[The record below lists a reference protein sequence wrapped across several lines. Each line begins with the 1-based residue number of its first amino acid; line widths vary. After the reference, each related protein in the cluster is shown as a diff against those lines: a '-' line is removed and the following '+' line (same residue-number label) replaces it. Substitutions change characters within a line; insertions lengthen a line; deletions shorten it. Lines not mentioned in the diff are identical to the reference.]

1 MKNENIQNSVS
12 KWRQKNASKKFRE
25 VLEKEEKSWNVE
37 NLKVL
42 LNLNDWLPTNV
53 SFYSHQT
60 LTLSGGFI
68 FN

>member
-1 MKNENIQNSVS
+1 MKKENIQNSVS

-42 LNLNDWLPTNV
+42 LNLNDWLPSNV
-53 SFYSHQT
+53 SFYPQLNSHAV
-60 LTLSGGFI
+60 GFEI
-68 FN
+68 